1 MNTALQVWDGD
12 LSMITTPPPRVATPS
27 DVVIKVSFSGVCGTD
42 LHILAKEFPCAK
54 TVVLGHEFSGVV
66 SEVGSEVKHCA
77 VGERYMLYFYR
88 IKFIDMKSA
97 LFKVEIKLL
106 YLIYI

>member
-1 MNTALQVWDGD
+1 
-12 LSMITTPPPRVATPS
+12 
-27 DVVIKVSFSGVCGTD
+27 
-42 LHILAKEFPCAK
+42 
-54 TVVLGHEFSGVV
+54 
-66 SEVGSEVKHCA
+66 
-77 VGERYMLYFYR
+77 MLLEKGICCYFYR